1 MVSKLTTSHR
11 NFWTILAILLLS
23 ACAQLPRSQSLNLV
37 EVKVDQAQI
46 NYLNGDSSL
55 AKSSQL
61 SSDAYH
67 LIVAELAF
75 RHGDID
81 LAVENY
87 LSVAKSQN
95 NPDIAARAFRIA
107 IYGNDYEAS
116 IEAANRRLE
125 LAPNDIEAQQVIVAI
140 YIRQQK
146 TAKAVSFLEN
156 VISNSQ
162 VTDKVLFGSLIG
174 LLASE
179 QDAKTT
185 LDVTRQTA
193 QNYPQKAYVQ
203 YMHAVL
209 SAQAGQAEEALNFLN
224 KSLEIEVID
233 GAYSSRSKILLKL
246 GQTEEAVASL
256 RHAVKDRP
264 DDKDLSLTYAR
275 LLVDVKQYELARI
288 EFEKL
293 YLKSPDDP
301 DLLYTLGLLSLES
314 QRLDDAQKYMSRLV
328 TLNLREDEAQYYLGR
343 IFEGKRQLNQAIERY
358 RLVQVKEYRF
368 DAQLRIAALLGSTDR
383 LKESREHLDQM
394 RKDSQTQSALVR
406 IYITEGEIL
415 SASEQFG
422 DALEVYNTA
431 LELSPGNI
439 ELLFARGMVAE
450 RVDRLDILEA
460 DIKAVLKVQPNNAH
474 ALNALGFTLAD
485 RTDRYEE
492 AYDMLKRAVELLPN
506 NAAVLDSFGWV
517 NYRMGNYDVAVRLLQ
532 SALSKDY
539 DNEIAAHLVEVLWV
553 SGNKEGA
560 KGVWKEALKKAPNN
574 PRIRQVIQRLTQGH
588 L

>member
-23 ACAQLPRSQSLNLV
+23 ACAQLPRSQPLHLA
-37 EVKVDQAQI
+37 EVNVDQAQI
-46 NYLNGDSSL
+46 NYLNGDRSL

-95 NPDIAARAFRIA
+95 NPDIATRALRIA
-107 IYGNDYEAS
+107 IYGNDYKAS
-116 IEAANRRLE
+116 LEAANRRLE
-125 LAPNDIEAQQVIVAI
+125 LAPNDIEAQQVIVVI

-179 QDAKTT
+179 KDAKTT

-209 SAQAGQAEEALNFLN
+209 SAKAGQAKEALNFLN

-394 RKDSQTQSALVR
+394 RKGSQTQSALVR

-415 SASEQFG
+415 SASGQFG

-439 ELLFARGMVAE
+439 ELLFARGMAAE

-560 KGVWKEALKKAPNN
+560 KGVWKEALKKAPDD